1 MIFGSLVCFLC
12 GFFYPWALTVT
23 GFLTLRLLHGFST
36 GFKPTGTAAYIAD
49 IVPLERRGEAMGLL
63 GVTGALG
70 LAFGPAVGSWIAQT
84 FTLNTMFYCS
94 SAVALLSLLVQG
106 TLTETLPKAQRQ
118 RFNLGLLKLRWAEIL
133 EPRVM
138 SPALVT
144 MLCLFPYGAM
154 LTVVPDQSRL
164 LGLEGSTKGYFYVFL
179 TVASLA
185 VRLVASKSSDIHG
198 RVPVLRV
205 SAGILAVGLALLVWS
220 PTVEWFLAASVVMGM
235 GMGLNS
241 PSLYAWTIDLSHP
254 ERRGRAVATMYIAL
268 EIGIGVG
275 ALLAG
280 WLFANK
286 PSRLPYVHGMSLV
299 SVLLAVVYLFSVK
312 STGPVTK
319 PSISEPAP
327 EPAPEE
333 VV

>member
-1 MIFGSLVCFLC
+1 
-12 GFFYPWALTVT
+12 
-23 GFLTLRLLHGFST
+23 
-36 GFKPTGTAAYIAD
+36 
-49 IVPLERRGEAMGLL
+49 
-63 GVTGALG
+63 
-70 LAFGPAVGSWIAQT
+70 
-84 FTLNTMFYCS
+84 
-94 SAVALLSLLVQG
+94 
-106 TLTETLPKAQRQ
+106 
-118 RFNLGLLKLRWAEIL
+118 
-133 EPRVM
+133 
-138 SPALVT
+138 
-144 MLCLFPYGAM
+144 
-154 LTVVPDQSRL
+154 
-164 LGLEGSTKGYFYVFL
+164 
-179 TVASLA
+179 
-185 VRLVASKSSDIHG
+185 
-198 RVPVLRV
+198 
-205 SAGILAVGLALLVWS
+205 VWS

>member
-1 MIFGSLVCFLC
+1 
-12 GFFYPWALTVT
+12 
-23 GFLTLRLLHGFST
+23 
-36 GFKPTGTAAYIAD
+36 
-49 IVPLERRGEAMGLL
+49 
-63 GVTGALG
+63 
-70 LAFGPAVGSWIAQT
+70 
-84 FTLNTMFYCS
+84 
-94 SAVALLSLLVQG
+94 
-106 TLTETLPKAQRQ
+106 
-118 RFNLGLLKLRWAEIL
+118 
-133 EPRVM
+133 M